1 MNRYMTITEELV
13 FAHHISEE
21 TADAAQHYPH
31 THPFCELYFYVS
43 GKCSYIVENGVYE
56 PMPGTV
62 IFTRGGEM
70 HGVRIEEDCVYERYY
85 FQIQPHL
92 AETFGFPALLRCFY
106 DRPHGE
112 NNSIVLPFH
121 TARECFSL
129 LERTENLFC
138 GGERDA
144 GPLALAAFFELLHK
158 VSQYAENPAAQPETQ
173 ARSPIVNTAMRYIN
187 DHLADI
193 RSPSD
198 LAAKLYVRREY
209 LSRQFTTHIGI
220 TLGRYLTMKRV
231 ALAKSLLSQGQG
243 KSLEE
248 ICMLCGWQDYNYFI
262 TVFRQ
267 ETGETPMRYRNRMR

>member
-1 MNRYMTITEELV
+1 MSGCRWQW
-13 FAHHISEE
+13 S
-21 TADAAQHYPH
+21 AAG
-31 THPFCELYFYVS
+31 LR
-43 GKCSYIVENGVYE
+43 E
-56 PMPGTV
+56 P
-62 IFTRGGEM
+62 
-70 HGVRIEEDCVYERYY
+70 D
-85 FQIQPHL
+85 
-92 AETFGFPALLRCFY
+92 PA
-106 DRPHGE
+106 
-112 NNSIVLPFH
+112 
-121 TARECFSL
+121 
-129 LERTENLFC
+129 
-138 GGERDA
+138 
-144 GPLALAAFFELLHK
+144 
-158 VSQYAENPAAQPETQ
+158 SQKQPETQ

-198 LAAKLYVRREY
+198 LAAQLYVRREY